1 MLTDT
6 HPNPRQVIVGTEN
19 CCHPVQSLCA
29 HHRDF
34 PEIRGE
40 GETDLGAAEKL
51 TERLTLA
58 LDGAGSDW
66 HRAQI
71 EYAIEDVKAFVERCT

>member
-1 MLTDT
+1 MSTDT
-6 HPNPRQVIVGTEN
+6 HPNPRQVIVGTED
-19 CCHPVQSLCA
+19 CCHSVQSLCA

-40 GETDLGAAEKL
+40 GETHLEAAEKL
-51 TERLTLA
+51 AERLTFA

-66 HRAQI
+66 HRAHI
-71 EYAIEDVKAFVERCT
+71 ESAIEDVKAFVEQAR